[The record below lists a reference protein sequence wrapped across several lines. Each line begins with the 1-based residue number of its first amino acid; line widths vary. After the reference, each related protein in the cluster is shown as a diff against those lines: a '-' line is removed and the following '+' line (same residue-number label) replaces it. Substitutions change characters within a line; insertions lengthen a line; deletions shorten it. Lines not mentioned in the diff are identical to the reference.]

1 MNEETKTDTLSA
13 FGKEFQTK
21 AISAI
26 LSDRAFL
33 ERIYDILS
41 PDFFEQ
47 DAQKWIIKQST
58 EYFIEYKNLISL
70 TVFGAETNKLSDDVL
85 KAAIQEQLKKS
96 YKEITSS
103 DLQYIKN
110 EFLEFCK
117 HQKIKSAISDS
128 IDLLKNKQFDLI
140 KTKFDDALKA
150 GLERNVG
157 HEYNTGLEQRM
168 SASCR
173 ETVKTGW
180 DIIDKLLDGGM
191 GKGELI
197 FVVAPAGSG
206 KSWILTRAGM
216 SAMKQGK
223 NVLHFTME
231 LNEEYVGLR
240 YDSCFS
246 GIPFQEVRTKKD
258 IVAKSFSDVSGKLVI
273 KFFPLKTI
281 TAATL
286 KAHVSHTEMILGIKF
301 DLLVVDYADLLKS
314 LTTNKNSN
322 SYSEGGAVYEELRA
336 VAGELKIPII
346 SASQSQRSQNSEEI
360 IGAEGVADSYKKI
373 MTGDFIFSL
382 SRMTEDKLANTARI
396 HIIKNRLGRDGD
408 SYPCHF
414 DASCGDIRILD
425 PSTVEGMEISKKFKH
440 QQESGKDQIRKK
452 WNQNKDRE

>member
-1 MNEETKTDTLSA
+1 MSDDIKKDTLST

-21 AISAI
+21 AIAAI
-26 LSDRAFL
+26 LADRAFL

-47 DAQKWIIKQST
+47 DAQKWIVKKTT

-70 TVFGAETNKLSDDVL
+70 TVIGAETSKLTDDVL
-85 KAAIQEQLKKS
+85 KAAIQEQVKKS

-103 DLQYIKN
+103 DLTYIKN

-117 HQKIKSAISDS
+117 HQKIKSAISES
-128 IDLLKNKQFDLI
+128 IDLLKNKQFDTI
-140 KTKFDDALKA
+140 KSKFDDALKA
-150 GLERNVG
+150 GLERNIG

-180 DIIDKLLDGGM
+180 DIIDKALDGGM

-206 KSWILTRAGM
+206 KSWVLTRAGM

-246 GIPFQEVRTKKD
+246 GIPFQEVRTKPD
-258 IVAKSFSDVSGKLVI
+258 IIAKSFKDVTGKLVI

-286 KAHVSHTEMILGIKF
+286 KAHVEHTQMILGIKF

-336 VAGELKIPII
+336 VAGELRIPIL

-396 HIIKNRLGRDGD
+396 HIIKNRLGKDGD
-408 SYPCHF
+408 SYPCYF
-414 DASCGDIRILD
+414 DASCGDIRIFE
-425 PSTVEGMEISKKFKH
+425 PTSIEGMEIAKKFKN
-440 QQESGKDQIRKK
+440 QQGVGKENIKK
-452 WNQNKDRE
+452 RWKDTHGEE

>member
-1 MNEETKTDTLSA
+1 MIYKKITTETIRIDELFKRLDIPEKENALEELKFPLRVNTPYGFKPIVSA
-13 FGKEFQTK
+13 FRTEKQTPVTTYFK
-21 AISAI
+21 NNKTLKTSNEHLLKVNGGWVKIK
-26 LSDRAFL
+26 
-33 ERIYDILS
+33 DIKKNDVIETETGTTS
-41 PDFFEQ
+41 
-47 DAQKWIIKQST
+47 IIRKHKS
-58 EYFIEYKNLISL
+58 
-70 TVFGAETNKLSDDVL
+70 NK
-85 KAAIQEQLKKS
+85 
-96 YKEITSS
+96 KEIMY
-103 DLQYIKN
+103 DLSVDEVHCYYSNGIVSHN
-110 EFLEFCK
+110 
-117 HQKIKSAISDS
+117 
-128 IDLLKNKQFDLI
+128 
-140 KTKFDDALKA
+140 
-150 GLERNVG
+150 
-157 HEYNTGLEQRM
+157 
-168 SASCR
+168 
-173 ETVKTGW
+173 
-180 DIIDKLLDGGM
+180 
-191 GKGELI
+191 
-197 FVVAPAGSG
+197 
-206 KSWILTRAGM
+206 SWILTRAGM

-258 IVAKSFSDVSGKLVI
+258 IVAKSFSDVTGKLVI

-286 KAHVSHTEMILGIKF
+286 KAHVAHTEMILGIKF

-425 PSTVEGMEISKKFKH
+425 PSTVEGMEITKKFKH